1 MCLTRWEQQAGPTLN
16 WFKSILLWD
25 INFNPGGQRENSGE
39 KSCESSWQPHHKVMV
54 AFALINIVMEII
66 SGTVFWAGSPHVVRP
81 STQSLARWRADWETR
96 WPINEL
102 GLGAS
107 NCVCLSS
114 QGNEKFVAKDNVGA
128 LKLYTESV
136 ICAPEV
142 GPELSLAFGNRF
154 DTLVISVWWL
164 FNISRSA
171 ALFHLGHYQAA
182 SDDIKLALE
191 HKYPK

>member
-1 MCLTRWEQQAGPTLN
+1 M
-16 WFKSILLWD
+16 D
-25 INFNPGGQRENSGE
+25 
-39 KSCESSWQPHHKVMV
+39 
-54 AFALINIVMEII
+54 
-66 SGTVFWAGSPHVVRP
+66 
-81 STQSLARWRADWETR
+81 
-96 WPINEL
+96 
-102 GLGAS
+102 AS
-107 NCVCLSS
+107 NWVRLLF
-114 QGNEKFVAKDNVGA
+114 QGNEKFVAKDNIGA

-154 DTLVISVWWL
+154 DTLVVTVGVFYFL
-164 FNISRSA
+164 NLSRSA

>member
-1 MCLTRWEQQAGPTLN
+1 MLN
-16 WFKSILLWD
+16 FVYL
-25 INFNPGGQRENSGE
+25 
-39 KSCESSWQPHHKVMV
+39 
-54 AFALINIVMEII
+54 
-66 SGTVFWAGSPHVVRP
+66 
-81 STQSLARWRADWETR
+81 
-96 WPINEL
+96 
-102 GLGAS
+102 
-107 NCVCLSS
+107 
-114 QGNEKFVAKDNVGA
+114 QGNEKFVAKDNIGA

-154 DTLVISVWWL
+154 VFGSHEVVTS
-164 FNISRSA
+164 NPSRSA